1 VPPTAPAH
9 AASGSHARR
18 VIFIDLARALA
29 VVFMLYG
36 HTIDALLA
44 PAYRTGVWF
53 DVWLFQRGLTSS
65 LFLLL
70 SGFAFSVATGRHWAS
85 HTAWSPAVF
94 KRVRRFAMFVLLGYA
109 LHFPAARFV
118 DMPKAT
124 DEQWRIFLSSDVLQL
139 IGITFIGVQLLVL
152 LTRSRLVFTVAGL
165 ALSAAIVVAAPFMWA
180 VDWTAWLPLGLAAYL
195 MPILGTQL
203 PLFPLFPWSAFVL
216 GGASLGQIYAR
227 WGSANLTRFT
237 WAALLAPGVAL
248 LGLNLVLRMPR
259 VAAWWSGPGA
269 SIPVEVTMRVGTC
282 LLILAVIA
290 FASRRVTSLPHVFSA
305 VAQETLVIYFVHLC
319 LVYGSVWGQ
328 GLWQIYGPTLDPLQT
343 FKFVVVLIASMVA
356 LAWWWN
362 WLKHARPRAA
372 RWVAI
377 VVVALLFGRLL

>member
-1 VPPTAPAH
+1 MPQTAPAH

-85 HTAWSPAVF
+85 HTAWSPAVL
-94 KRVRRFAMFVLLGYA
+94 KRVRRFATFVLLGYA

-118 DMPKAT
+118 EMPKAT
-124 DEQWRIFLSSDVLQL
+124 DEQWRVFFSSDVLQL
-139 IGITFIGVQLLVL
+139 IGVTFIGVQLLVL
-152 LTRSRLVFTVAGL
+152 LTRSRTVFTVTGL
-165 ALSAAIVVAAPFMWA
+165 VLSAVIVAAAPFMWA
-180 VDWTAWLPLGLAAYL
+180 VDWTARLPLGLAAYL

-216 GGASLGQIYAR
+216 AGASLGQIYAR
-227 WGSANLTRFT
+227 WGSANLLRFT

-248 LGLNLVLRMPR
+248 LGLNLVLRMPE

-290 FASRRVTSLPHVFSA
+290 VASRRVTSLPHVFSA

-328 GLWQIYGPTLDPLQT
+328 GLWQVYGPTLDPLQT

-362 WLKHARPRAA
+362 WLKHARPRVA

>member
-1 VPPTAPAH
+1 M
-9 AASGSHARR
+9 
-18 VIFIDLARALA
+18 IFIDLARALA

-44 PAYRTGVWF
+44 APYRTGTWY
-53 DVWLFQRGLTSS
+53 DVWQFQRGLTSS

-85 HTAWSPAVF
+85 HTTWSPAVL
-94 KRVRRFAMFVLLGYA
+94 KRVRRFATFVLLGYA

-118 DMPKAT
+118 EMPKASP
-124 DEQWRIFLSSDVLQL
+124 EQWRIFFSSDVLQL
-139 IGITFIGVQLLVL
+139 IGITFIGVQVLVL
-152 LTRSRLVFTVAGL
+152 LTRSRTVFTVAGL
-165 ALSAAIVVAAPFMWA
+165 VLSVAIVLAAPHMWA
-180 VDWTAWLPLGLAAYL
+180 VDWTRWLPMPIAAYL

-216 GGASLGQIYAR
+216 IGASLGQIYAR
-227 WGSANLTRFT
+227 WGSSDLTRFA
-237 WAALLAPGVAL
+237 WSALLLPGVVLVGVAL
-248 LGLNLVLRMPR
+248 GLRSSR
-259 VAAWWSGPGA
+259 AADWWTGPGA
-269 SIPVEVTMRVGTC
+269 SLPGDVTIRVGTC
-282 LLILAVIA
+282 LLILSAIA

-319 LVYGSVWGQ
+319 LVYGSVWAP
-328 GLWQIYGPTLDPLQT
+328 GLWQIYGPALDPLQT
-343 FKFVVVLIASMVA
+343 FKFVVGLIASMVA

-372 RWVAI
+372 RA
-377 VVVALLFGRLL
+377 VALVTGAALFGRLL